1 MVCLTACRFFNDKI
15 ICGTFFF
22 GDGGICVRDFH
33 PCFDETTNI
42 LNSLFKF
49 QFHRNSFTGLVAT
62 FSSSHVGN
70 TTFSTAFNSLPAEK
84 KSDITVS

>member
-1 MVCLTACRFFNDKI
+1 M
-15 ICGTFFF
+15 
-22 GDGGICVRDFH
+22 RDFR

-42 LNSLFKF
+42 LISLFKF

-70 TTFSTAFNSLPAEK
+70 TTFSNAFNSLPAEK
-84 KSDITVS
+84 KSDITVYLIPGNWLAHEPHH